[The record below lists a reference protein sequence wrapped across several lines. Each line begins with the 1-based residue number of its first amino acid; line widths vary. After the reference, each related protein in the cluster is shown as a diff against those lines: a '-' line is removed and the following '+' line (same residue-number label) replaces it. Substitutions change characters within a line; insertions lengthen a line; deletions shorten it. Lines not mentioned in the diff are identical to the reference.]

1 MKKDTILELKNLEV
15 SYGPINAIKG
25 INMRVKR
32 GEIVAILGSNGAGK
46 TTTLRTISGLEKPK
60 AGEIVFQDTSI
71 GEMEPEKITS
81 LGISQSPEGRQIFP
95 DLTVYENLS
104 IGAYVLK
111 DKRKIKENYE
121 KCFNFFPVLKERR
134 QQIAATLSGG
144 EQQML
149 AIARAL
155 MSSPELLLL
164 DEPSLG
170 LAPLIVEG
178 IMNIIKDIA
187 KEGTTVVIVEQN
199 AAQTLKIADY
209 GYVLE
214 LGLVSFEGS
223 AKELLENPRLV
234 ESYLG
239 GKK

>member
-1 MKKDTILELKNLEV
+1 MSEYILELKNLQI
-15 SYGPINAIKG
+15 SYGPIKAVKG
-25 INMRVKR
+25 IDMKVKE
-32 GEIVAILGSNGAGK
+32 GNIVAILGANGAGK
-46 TTTLRTISGLEKPK
+46 TSTLRTISGLVKSSG
-60 AGEIVFQDTSI
+60 GEII
-71 GEMEPEKITS
+71 YKGENITNFEPEKITRM
-81 LGISQSPEGRQIFP
+81 GISQSSEGRQIFP
-95 DLTVYENLS
+95 DLTVYENLQ

-111 DKRKIKENYE
+111 DKAQINKNLERCYKY
-121 KCFNFFPVLKERR
+121 FPVLQQRKE
-134 QQIAATLSGG
+134 QLAATLSGG

-155 MSSPELLLL
+155 MSSPEILLL

-170 LAPLIVEG
+170 LAPIIVVE
-178 IMNIIKDIA
+178 IMEIIKEIT

-214 LGLVSFEGS
+214 LGRVSTEG
-223 AKELLENPRLV
+223 EGQVLLNDTKLI

>member
-1 MKKDTILELKNLEV
+1 MSEYILELKNLQI
-15 SYGPINAIKG
+15 SYGPIKAVKG
-25 INMRVKR
+25 IDMKVKE
-32 GEIVAILGSNGAGK
+32 GNIVAILGANGAGK
-46 TTTLRTISGLEKPK
+46 TSTLRTISGLVKSSG
-60 AGEIVFQDTSI
+60 GEIIYKGENITSF
-71 GEMEPEKITS
+71 EPEKITRM
-81 LGISQSPEGRQIFP
+81 GISQSPEGRQIFP
-95 DLTVYENLS
+95 DLTVYENLQ

-111 DKRKIKENYE
+111 DKAQINKNLERCYKY
-121 KCFNFFPVLKERR
+121 FPVLQQRKE
-134 QQIAATLSGG
+134 QLAATLSGG

-155 MSSPELLLL
+155 MSSPEILLL

-170 LAPLIVEG
+170 LAPIIVVE
-178 IMNIIKDIA
+178 IMEIIKEIT

-214 LGLVSFEGS
+214 LGRVSTEG
-223 AKELLENPRLV
+223 EGQVLLNDTKLI

>member
-1 MKKDTILELKNLEV
+1 MSEYILELKNLQI
-15 SYGPINAIKG
+15 SYGPIKAVKG
-25 INMRVKR
+25 IDMKVKE
-32 GEIVAILGSNGAGK
+32 GNIVAILGANGAGK
-46 TTTLRTISGLEKPK
+46 TSTLRTISGLVKSSG
-60 AGEIVFQDTSI
+60 GEIIYKGENITSF
-71 GEMEPEKITS
+71 EPEKITRM
-81 LGISQSPEGRQIFP
+81 GISQSPEGRQIFP
-95 DLTVYENLS
+95 DLTVYENLQ

-111 DKRKIKENYE
+111 DKAQINKNLERCYKY
-121 KCFNFFPVLKERR
+121 FPVLEQRKE
-134 QQIAATLSGG
+134 QLAATLSGG

-155 MSSPELLLL
+155 MSSPEILLL

-170 LAPLIVEG
+170 LAPIIVVE
-178 IMNIIKDIA
+178 IMEIIKEIT

-214 LGLVSFEGS
+214 LGRVSTEG
-223 AKELLENPRLV
+223 EGQVLLNDTKLI

>member
-1 MKKDTILELKNLEV
+1 MSEYILELKNLQI
-15 SYGPINAIKG
+15 SYGPIKAVKG
-25 INMRVKR
+25 IDMKVKE
-32 GEIVAILGSNGAGK
+32 GNIVAILGANGAGK
-46 TTTLRTISGLEKPK
+46 TSTLRTISGLVKSSG
-60 AGEIVFQDTSI
+60 GEII
-71 GEMEPEKITS
+71 YKGENITNFEPEKITRM
-81 LGISQSPEGRQIFP
+81 GISQSPEGRQIFP
-95 DLTVYENLS
+95 DLTVYENLQ

-111 DKRKIKENYE
+111 DKAQINKNLERCYKY
-121 KCFNFFPVLKERR
+121 FPVLEQRKE
-134 QQIAATLSGG
+134 QLAATLSGG

-155 MSSPELLLL
+155 MSSPEILLL

-170 LAPLIVEG
+170 LAPIIVVE
-178 IMNIIKDIA
+178 IMEIIKEIT

-214 LGLVSFEGS
+214 LGRVSTEG
-223 AKELLENPRLV
+223 EGQVLLNDTKLI

-239 GKK
+239 GNK

>member
-1 MKKDTILELKNLEV
+1 MSEYILELKNLQI
-15 SYGPINAIKG
+15 SYGPIKAVKG
-25 INMRVKR
+25 IDMKVKE
-32 GEIVAILGSNGAGK
+32 GNIVAILGANGAGK
-46 TTTLRTISGLEKPK
+46 TSTLRTISGLVK
-60 AGEIVFQDTSI
+60 ASGGEIIYKGENITSF
-71 GEMEPEKITS
+71 EPEKITRM
-81 LGISQSPEGRQIFP
+81 GISQSPEGRQIFP
-95 DLTVYENLS
+95 DLTVYENLQ

-111 DKRKIKENYE
+111 DKTQINKNLERCYKY
-121 KCFNFFPVLKERR
+121 FPVLQQRKE
-134 QQIAATLSGG
+134 QLAATLSGG

-155 MSSPELLLL
+155 MSSPEILLL

-170 LAPLIVEG
+170 LAPIIVVE
-178 IMNIIKDIA
+178 IMEIIKEIT

-214 LGLVSFEGS
+214 LGRVSTEG
-223 AKELLENPRLV
+223 EGQVLLNDTKLI

>member
-1 MKKDTILELKNLEV
+1 MSEYILELKNLQI
-15 SYGPINAIKG
+15 SYGPIKAVKG
-25 INMRVKR
+25 IDMKVKE
-32 GEIVAILGSNGAGK
+32 GNIVAILGANGAGK
-46 TTTLRTISGLEKPK
+46 TSTLRTISGLVKSSG
-60 AGEIVFQDTSI
+60 GEII
-71 GEMEPEKITS
+71 YRGENITNFEPEKITRM
-81 LGISQSPEGRQIFP
+81 GISQSPEGRQIFP
-95 DLTVYENLS
+95 DLTVYENLQ

-111 DKRKIKENYE
+111 DKAQINKNLERCYKY
-121 KCFNFFPVLKERR
+121 FPVLEQRKE
-134 QQIAATLSGG
+134 QLAATLSGG

-155 MSSPELLLL
+155 MSSPEILLL

-170 LAPLIVEG
+170 LAPIIVVE
-178 IMNIIKDIA
+178 IMEIIKEIT

-214 LGLVSFEGS
+214 LGRVSTEG
-223 AKELLENPRLV
+223 EGQVLLNDTKLI

>member
-1 MKKDTILELKNLEV
+1 MSEYILELKNLQI
-15 SYGPINAIKG
+15 SYGPIKAVKG
-25 INMRVKR
+25 IDMKVKE
-32 GEIVAILGSNGAGK
+32 GNIVAILGANGAGK
-46 TTTLRTISGLEKPK
+46 TSTLRTISGLVKSSG
-60 AGEIVFQDTSI
+60 GEII
-71 GEMEPEKITS
+71 YRGENITNFEPEKITRM
-81 LGISQSPEGRQIFP
+81 GISQSPEGRQIFP
-95 DLTVYENLS
+95 DLTVYENLQ

-111 DKRKIKENYE
+111 DKVQINRNLERCYKY
-121 KCFNFFPVLKERR
+121 FPVLEQRKE
-134 QQIAATLSGG
+134 QLAATLSGG

-155 MSSPELLLL
+155 MSSPEILLL

-170 LAPLIVEG
+170 LAPIIVVE
-178 IMNIIKDIA
+178 IMEIIKEIT

-214 LGLVSFEGS
+214 LGRVSTEG
-223 AKELLENPRLV
+223 EGQVLLNDTKLI

>member
-1 MKKDTILELKNLEV
+1 MSEYILELKNLQI
-15 SYGPINAIKG
+15 SYGPIKAVKG
-25 INMRVKR
+25 IDMKVKE
-32 GEIVAILGSNGAGK
+32 GNIVAILGANGAGK
-46 TTTLRTISGLEKPK
+46 TSTLRTISGLVKSSG
-60 AGEIVFQDTSI
+60 GEII
-71 GEMEPEKITS
+71 YRGENITNFEPEKITRM
-81 LGISQSPEGRQIFP
+81 GISQSPEGRQIFP
-95 DLTVYENLS
+95 DLTVYENLQ

-111 DKRKIKENYE
+111 DKAQINRNLERCYKY
-121 KCFNFFPVLKERR
+121 FPVLEQRKE
-134 QQIAATLSGG
+134 QLAATLSGG

-155 MSSPELLLL
+155 MSSPEILLL

-170 LAPLIVEG
+170 LAPIIVVE
-178 IMNIIKDIA
+178 IMEIIKEIT

-214 LGLVSFEGS
+214 LGRVSTEG
-223 AKELLENPRLV
+223 EGQVLLNDTKLI

>member
-1 MKKDTILELKNLEV
+1 MSEYILELKNLQI
-15 SYGPINAIKG
+15 SYGPIMAVKG
-25 INMRVKR
+25 IDMKVNE
-32 GEIVAILGSNGAGK
+32 GNIVAILGANGAGK
-46 TTTLRTISGLEKPK
+46 TSTLRTISGLVKSSG
-60 AGEIVFQDTSI
+60 GEII
-71 GEMEPEKITS
+71 YRGENITNFEPEKITRM
-81 LGISQSPEGRQIFP
+81 GISQSPEGRQIFP
-95 DLTVYENLS
+95 DLTVYENLQ

-111 DKRKIKENYE
+111 DKAQINKNLERCYKY
-121 KCFNFFPVLKERR
+121 FPVLQQRKE
-134 QQIAATLSGG
+134 QLAATLSGG

-155 MSSPELLLL
+155 MSSPEILLL

-170 LAPLIVEG
+170 LAPIIVVE
-178 IMNIIKDIA
+178 IMEIIKEIT

-214 LGLVSFEGS
+214 LGRVSTEG
-223 AKELLENPRLV
+223 EGQVLLNDTKLI

>member
-1 MKKDTILELKNLEV
+1 MSEYILELKNLQI
-15 SYGPINAIKG
+15 SYGPIKAVKG
-25 INMRVKR
+25 IDMQVKE
-32 GEIVAILGSNGAGK
+32 GSIVAILGANGAGK
-46 TTTLRTISGLEKPK
+46 TSTLRTISGLVK
-60 AGEIVFQDTSI
+60 ASGGEIIYKGENITSF
-71 GEMEPEKITS
+71 EPEKITRM
-81 LGISQSPEGRQIFP
+81 GISQSPEGRQIFP
-95 DLTVYENLS
+95 DLTVYENLQ

-111 DKRKIKENYE
+111 DKTQINKNLERCYKY
-121 KCFNFFPVLKERR
+121 FPVLQQRKE
-134 QQIAATLSGG
+134 QLAATLSGG

-155 MSSPELLLL
+155 MSSPEILLL

-170 LAPLIVEG
+170 LAPIIVVE
-178 IMNIIKDIA
+178 IMEIIKEIT

-214 LGLVSFEGS
+214 LGRVSTEG
-223 AKELLENPRLV
+223 EGQVLLNDTKLI

>member
-1 MKKDTILELKNLEV
+1 MSEYILELKNLQI
-15 SYGPINAIKG
+15 SYGPIMAVKG
-25 INMRVKR
+25 IDMKVKE
-32 GEIVAILGSNGAGK
+32 GNIVAILGANGAGK
-46 TTTLRTISGLEKPK
+46 TSTLRTISGLVKSSG
-60 AGEIVFQDTSI
+60 GEII
-71 GEMEPEKITS
+71 YKGENITNFEPEKITRM
-81 LGISQSPEGRQIFP
+81 GISQSPEGRQIFP
-95 DLTVYENLS
+95 DLTVYENLQ

-111 DKRKIKENYE
+111 DKAQINKNLERCYKY
-121 KCFNFFPVLKERR
+121 FPVLEQRKE
-134 QQIAATLSGG
+134 QLAATLSGG

-155 MSSPELLLL
+155 MSSPEILLL

-170 LAPLIVEG
+170 LAPIIVVE
-178 IMNIIKDIA
+178 IMEIIKEIT

-214 LGLVSFEGS
+214 LGRVSTEG
-223 AKELLENPRLV
+223 EGQVLLNDTKLI

-239 GKK
+239 GNK